1 MPRRK
6 THDEF
11 VSEMEQTHPNLR
23 VIGEYKGDKE
33 YVDVYCV
40 IHNYIFPT
48 KPNWLHHGSN
58 CKFCYND
65 RRGDSLRKP
74 IQQLLKEMNE
84 KHNNKY
90 KYPNLENEYKNN
102 KSRITILCPIH
113 GEFPQT
119 VNHHLQG
126 QGCWKCNQSH
136 LEKSIEDILIENSIE
151 FIPQYHNFD
160 IIGYKSVDFFLPKYN
175 VVIECQGEQHFI
187 ENEFFGGKDTL
198 NETVRRDVA
207 KFNELKQN
215 GIKAIYVLNKKFKQY
230 SLNDQFCGI
239 YNTNRVF
246 TIEEINENSTNFI
259 SELSKI

>member
-90 KYPNLENEYKNN
+90 KYPNLEKEYKNN

-187 ENEFFGGKDTL
+187 ENEFFGGKDSL
-198 NETVRRDVA
+198 KETIRGDTT
-207 KFNELKQN
+207 KYDELKQN